1 MTKVIPSVETLTG
14 GTADRFL
21 LAGGAGVPAVM
32 ETASQVKTRLNLS
45 GTNTGDQDLS
55 GYATTAAVA
64 AGYQPLD
71 SDLTA
76 IAALSTTSF
85 GRAFL
90 ALADAAAARTAI
102 GAGTSNFDGVFSS
115 LTSKPTTLTGYGITD
130 AQPLDSDLT
139 AIAALTTTSF
149 GRALLALADAAAGR
163 TALGLGTL
171 ATQSGT
177 FSGTS
182 SGTNTGDQ
190 NLFSTISVSGQSD
203 VVADT
208 SSDTLTL
215 VAGTNITITT
225 NAGSDSITITAAG
238 GGGSPGGSTKQV
250 QFNSASSFGGAAG
263 FEYQSGA
270 SPNVLV
276 VSQSAAYVPLCV
288 KGAASQSGNLQEW
301 QNSSGTVVMSVSSDG
316 RWTSGVWAIGTAG
329 NAGALYS
336 ASSTSKINFYD
347 GSLIVS
353 SNATFDGLLA
363 CFNDCLITVAT
374 GKALYIGN
382 GRTSVSPFA
391 GNFYGTGG
399 SGTNIAGGKLT
410 LAAGKSTGNATPAV
424 VALAAGTAGSSGTTL
439 QTLRDGLQID
449 GNTTSDETPM
459 LLLDITAGTL
469 KRVSIGASDSGG
481 TGFKLLRVPN

>member
-55 GYATTAAVA
+55 SYATTAAVA

-149 GRALLALADAAAGR
+149 GRALLALADATAAR
-163 TALGLGTL
+163 TALELGTL

-190 NLFSTISVSGQSD
+190 NLFSTIAVSGQSN

-225 NAGSDSITITAAG
+225 NASTDSITITAAS
-238 GGGSPGGSTKQV
+238 GGSPGGSTT
-250 QFNSASSFGGAAG
+250 QFQYNNAGAFGGTTAMVYAATG
-263 FEYQSGA
+263 THIA
-270 SPNVLV
+270 IT
-276 VSQSAAYVPLCV
+276 SQAATTVPLCV
-288 KGAASQSGNLQEW
+288 KGAASQSANLVELQNSAGTVQWAIAGGTTNKITGLWGNIETAQFGGSTGNGVAIGVVFRSIVIGTNSVNLVKSLAWVTNLESGSQTPDIGLLRNAAGVLEV
-301 QNSSGTVVMSVSSDG
+301 NDSNSGTFRDLVLRNVGLNGVISAGGGVGVASIKNATTVPTTNPTGGGILYAESGALKYRGSSGTV
-316 RWTSGVWAIGTAG
+316 
-329 NAGALYS
+329 
-336 ASSTSKINFYD
+336 
-347 GSLIVS
+347 
-353 SNATFDGLLA
+353 
-363 CFNDCLITVAT
+363 
-374 GKALYIGN
+374 
-382 GRTSVSPFA
+382 
-391 GNFYGTGG
+391 
-399 SGTNIAGGKLT
+399 
-410 LAAGKSTGNATPAV
+410 
-424 VALAAGTAGSSGTTL
+424 TTL
-439 QTLRDGLQID
+439 G
-449 GNTTSDETPM
+449 P
-459 LLLDITAGTL
+459 A
-469 KRVSIGASDSGG
+469 
-481 TGFKLLRVPN
+481 

>member
-55 GYATTAAVA
+55 SYATTAAVA

-76 IAALSTTSF
+76 IAALTTTSF

-190 NLFSTISVSGQSD
+190 SLFSTISVSGQSD

-225 NAGSDSITITAAG
+225 NAGTDSITITAAG
-238 GGGSPGGSTKQV
+238 GGGSPGGSDTYV
-250 QFNSASSFGGAAG
+250 QFNDSGSFGGDAQLTFNKTTGLLTTTGAG
-263 FEYQSGA
+263 TSGVAILKTMPGSGA
-270 SPNVLV
+270 SFISLHDNGTMIIDADTGTGTNPLTIRYAGTEQFRFTYQAILLV
-276 VSQSAAYVPLCV
+276 
-288 KGAASQSGNLQEW
+288 
-301 QNSSGTVVMSVSSDG
+301 
-316 RWTSGVWAIGTAG
+316 RAG
-329 NAGALYS
+329 GS
-336 ASSTSKINFYD
+336 IN
-347 GSLIVS
+347 
-353 SNATFDGLLA
+353 
-363 CFNDCLITVAT
+363 
-374 GKALYIGN
+374 IGN
-382 GRTSVSPFA
+382 GLLTITDASSIAQINSFNELHIRPGA
-391 GNFYGTGG
+391 LGG
-399 SGTNIAGGKLT
+399 SGTKRISVISQNAADQPFRIKGASSQSGDLQHWVSSADAVYGTISENGYFTTRKVAAPADGELSASELAFWFDDTNGAGKLKIKAKT
-410 LAAGKSTGNATPAV
+410 ANGTVVTGE
-424 VALAAGTAGSSGTTL
+424 VALT
-439 QTLRDGLQID
+439 
-449 GNTTSDETPM
+449 
-459 LLLDITAGTL
+459 
-469 KRVSIGASDSGG
+469 
-481 TGFKLLRVPN
+481 